1 MKIALS
7 ERAKST
13 VEEYNIMI
21 MFLIFLGGTIVATH
35 GTWLAPT
42 NIINVLS
49 RVSIL
54 GILAMAQCVVLL
66 TGQIDLSMS
75 SYFGLFC
82 SVYSALLLSGYT
94 MIVALVMPTIII
106 LLLGLLNGVLA
117 AKTTIPS
124 FVITLGTMMI
134 VRSVHYYTLGSAKY
148 VPQIQNLIYAAV
160 GTLPGARELLPVLAW
175 VAVFILV
182 SLLLSKTKFGKH
194 VYAVG
199 GSEKVSQITGVHV
212 GKIKALVFVISAG
225 LVAVSAFVFL
235 YRVANVA
242 PNTGESYLL
251 DTVAAPIIGGV
262 SLFGGRGKLWKALMG
277 ALFLEILANFMRLIG
292 VNPYVFPA
300 VEGVIIAIGVLVSI
314 WFIPSYLRTRTRL

>member
-1 MKIALS
+1 MKSFI
-7 ERAKST
+7 ED
-13 VEEYNIMI
+13 YNIMI
-21 MFLIFLGGTIVATH
+21 MFLIFLAATIIATQ
-35 GTWLAPT
+35 GKWLT
-42 NIINVLS
+42 LGNVMNVIS

-54 GILAMAQCVVLL
+54 GILAMAQCIVLL

-75 SYFGLFC
+75 SYFALFC
-82 SVYSALLLSGYT
+82 SVYAALLLSGYG
-94 MIVALVMPTIII
+94 MLVALLVPTIAI
-106 LLLGLLNGVLA
+106 LLLGLLNGVLV

-134 VRSVHYYTLGSAKY
+134 VRSVHYYALGSAKY
-148 VPQIQNLIYAAV
+148 LPQIQDMIYAVV
-160 GTLPGARELLPVLAW
+160 GTLPGARELFPVITW
-175 VAVFILV
+175 MAVFVVLTLV
-182 SLLLSKTKFGKH
+182 LTKTKFGKH

-199 GSEKVSQITGVHV
+199 GNERVSLITGVSV
-212 GKIKALVFVISAG
+212 AKIKTAVYVVSASLVVI
-225 LVAVSAFVFL
+225 SAFVFL

-262 SLFGGRGKLWKALMG
+262 YLFGGRGKLWKALMG

-300 VEGVIIAIGVLVSI
+300 VEGVIIAIGVVVSI
-314 WFIPSYLRTRTRL
+314 WFVPSYLRTRTRL